1 MPSPALGESRRVRP
15 AVYRDCEGRPWP
27 PSDFF
32 EYSTA
37 VQPLTARFGWSCIRK
52 LNFHL
57 FPVPR
62 VLLLPESGRFQ
73 VAIWLTGC
81 YLHSRGRSRRL
92 VGTSAGNYR
101 IFVAD
106 SCTLQK
112 CRAENACTVRLASR
126 AREVLPKCPTN
137 GHFQKLLH
145 ESELLYRCQI
155 IMQFQDL

>member
-1 MPSPALGESRRVRP
+1 MWHKRLSSRSNVFLSTVRL
-15 AVYRDCEGRPWP
+15 Y
-27 PSDFF
+27 
-32 EYSTA
+32 T
-37 VQPLTARFGWSCIRK
+37 LTARFGWSCIRK

-106 SCTLQK
+106 SCTCQK
-112 CRAENACTVRLASR
+112 CRAENACVVRLASR
-126 AREVLPKCPTN
+126 AREVLAKCPTN